1 LQYQEDE
8 VKLQLQSDIL
18 ATKKSLGTSKKRLA
32 DEKGAYPFNASK
44 VIELQLEV
52 EGLEDGLKRLEKL
65 EKELFTV

>member
-1 LQYQEDE
+1 
-8 VKLQLQSDIL
+8 
-18 ATKKSLGTSKKRLA
+18 LA